1 MNYSYIIYSVIA
13 VIIIFVVYGALSR
26 RKIYAEVDRIEAW
39 KIKILN
45 KPVTEEISKVK
56 GLIMSG
62 ETEEKFEQ
70 WRNDWDHVVGN
81 VLPDIEEGLFDAE
94 EHANKYRFKKAKF
107 ILQQLRQDLTDIET
121 QLELMM
127 KDIQLLITSEEQNR
141 SEITETKE
149 QFIDVKRYFSIHRS
163 SFGQATDILQERVD
177 KLEQSLEAFDEATKQ
192 GNYINARQILQ
203 DTKVELEFV
212 HKMLVDI
219 PKYLEELTQ
228 TIPTDLEELRN
239 GIIEMEQSGYPLE
252 EFGFEAQIEEMTVKC
267 QEQLLKIQQ
276 LQVEEIPN
284 EVEEINKSVE
294 SIYEK
299 MEAEVQ
305 AKQQV
310 ETKLTS
316 VSQLVLETKEKLAV
330 HDEEL
335 AVVKQSYRIEA
346 AEAKTHEELSER
358 LGNVVTNIQTVEESL
373 LLKPFSVL
381 LLQLKETEQ
390 KLIQLNESIDESQ
403 LHLTTLRKDELK
415 AKQALRE
422 LKQKILEGKRLI
434 QKSNVPGLPL
444 QLLEELQTSEKNLYA
459 ALLKVE
465 EIPIEMHVVNVKVA
479 EVTEQISHLNEMV
492 KETINNAYLAE
503 RLIQYGNRYRS
514 KSEVLKAQLIEAEDA
529 FRSYYYEEAI
539 EIAKEAIMRFEPNVM
554 EKVQHFL
561 DKEEKVLIQ
570 S

>member
-1 MNYSYIIYSVIA
+1 MNYSYIIYGIIV

-94 EHANKYRFKKAKF
+94 EHANKYRFKKAKV

-127 KDIQLLITSEEQNR
+127 EDIQLLITSEEQNR
-141 SEITETKE
+141 SEISDTKE
-149 QFIDVKRYFSIHRS
+149 QFIDVKRYFTIHRS
-163 SFGQATDILQERVD
+163 SFGQATDILQERVE
-177 KLEQSLEAFDEATKQ
+177 KLEESLEAFDEATKQ

-212 HKMLVDI
+212 HKMLVEI

-228 TIPTDLEELRN
+228 TIPTDIEEVRN
-239 GIIEMEQSGYPLE
+239 GIIEMEQSGYPLG
-252 EFGFEAQIEEMTVKC
+252 EFSFEAQVEELTEKC
-267 QEQLLKIQQ
+267 QEQLVKIQQ
-276 LQVEEIPN
+276 LQLEEITK
-284 EVEEINKSVE
+284 EVEEINTTIE

-310 ETKLTS
+310 ETKLTTIG
-316 VSQLVLETKEKLAV
+316 QLVLETKEKLTI

-346 AEAKTHEELSER
+346 EEAKTHAQLSER
-358 LGNVVTNIQTVEESL
+358 LGNVMTSIETVDETVEQ
-373 LLKPFSVL
+373 KPFSVL
-381 LLQLKETEQ
+381 LQQLMETEQ
-390 KLIQLNESIDESQ
+390 QLLQLNGSIDESQ

-415 AKQALRE
+415 AKQALKE
-422 LKQKILEGKRLI
+422 LKHKILEGKRVI

-479 EVTEQISHLNEMV
+479 EVTEQISHLDEMV

-503 RLIQYGNRYRS
+503 RIIQYGNRYRS
-514 KSEVLKAQLIEAEDA
+514 KSEAFEQQLAEAEDA

-539 EIAKEAIMRFEPNVM
+539 EIAKEAIMQYEPNVM
-554 EKVQHFL
+554 DKVQHFL
-561 DKEEKVLIQ
+561 NEDEKILIQ